1 MSELLPEL
9 GPLGDN
15 EQDITARI
23 KWHDGRAILVGVNGH
38 SARNTFATTPGSRDT
53 DDIAGPSRFGL
64 TPPERTFDVVVKL
77 TETQVRGRAAGDFV
91 AAGSVV
97 ALNKACAAIVAE
109 LDGGDQS

>member
-9 GPLGDN
+9 GPIEDN
-15 EQDITARI
+15 EQDITVRI
-23 KWHDGRAILVGVNGH
+23 QWEDGLAFIVGVTGRIGKVVMLT
-38 SARNTFATTPGSRDT
+38 SDYYFDA
-53 DDIAGPSRFGL
+53 IAGPSRFGL

-109 LDGGDQS
+109 LDGEVES